1 MDNMNLGVTA
11 STITSA
17 VFDVLLKSVM
27 MSHKNT
33 DFVVAKFDYKASD
46 GHELGIQKG
55 ERLTLIDDSQHWWK
69 VMNAFGNTGYVPSNY
84 VKRSKQGIFSS
95 LRNTLGRRKNRQEG
109 TTSTRQSNP
118 SSPTPDGSNGFPALD
133 LRHESTESLGAK
145 VVNTSASTNI
155 LVPPSQEFAAMR
167 LQEGIA
173 DNFSIPANNQVSIQ
187 HAKGFQDANKT
198 VDSESVN
205 WLSKSDSRQAYPQHS
220 GGNISIPNYQNGHGA
235 VNVSLS
241 LFQQTTNIMTANLD
255 NTSYFGT
262 GTGLGRQICQARF
275 NYPACQPD
283 ELSIERGDK
292 IRVLEKSSDGW
303 WRGILITEG
312 KPQRMGWFPSNYVT
326 LDLTKNLNR
335 SGSSSQPSILNS
347 NSLNRDLNDSSVPNI
362 SNTQDQMQAN
372 YLAFQ
377 YYEQQKKQQHSL
389 SPGSMTETQQQM
401 HQQSQSLRNDNV
413 NPPCYRGQQ
422 QLQRETVLTLYPFVR
437 NQVEELSFGANE
449 VLEVLDKPPD
459 DPDWWRC
466 RNARGESGL
475 VPQNYVRVLT
485 TSSTATTTLGKS
497 FSSNH
502 KPSSCQSSNF
512 SHPIQTN
519 QMSVT
524 SSSYTVTNK
533 SQTTDGETLR
543 LSYATQSS
551 TGRLHINRPW
561 FWGIISRAECEEMLR
576 KYSLL
581 GEFIVR
587 DCESHPGDLTVTIN
601 AGNKTRNFKVHVEK
615 GQYHIGQKVFT
626 CIDDLIEHYGSHPI
640 FKNEQEKHFL
650 TQPFI
655 HPGVKPVITYESDDN
670 NNNNVM
676 PDTTNSITTLS
687 SVSSTC
693 FLPVCSSGNTTTY
706 HQSIAAA
713 HSRYS

>member
-1 MDNMNLGVTA
+1 
-11 STITSA
+11 
-17 VFDVLLKSVM
+17 

-69 VMNAFGNTGYVPSNY
+69 VMNSFGNTGYVPSNY

-95 LRNTLGRRKNRQEG
+95 LRNTLGRRKNRQDG
-109 TTSTRQSNP
+109 AISTRQSNP
-118 SSPTPDGSNGFPALD
+118 SSPTPDGSNGFSAFD
-133 LRHESTESLGAK
+133 LRHESAESLGTK
-145 VVNTSASTNI
+145 IVSTSASTSI
-155 LVPPSQEFAAMR
+155 LVPPSQAFADMR
-167 LQEGIA
+167 LHEGMP
-173 DNFSIPANNQVSIQ
+173 DNFPIGLTNQLSLQ
-187 HAKGFQDANKT
+187 HAKRFQDANKA
-198 VDSESVN
+198 VDNESVN
-205 WLSKSDSRQAYPQHS
+205 WLSKSDARQAYPQNCS
-220 GGNISIPNYQNGHGA
+220 GNISIPNYQNGHGA

-241 LFQQTTNIMTANLD
+241 LFQQTTNIMTGNLD
-255 NTSYFGT
+255 SASYFGT

-326 LDLTKNLNR
+326 LDLSKNLNR

-347 NSLNRDLNDSSVPNI
+347 NSLNRNVTELSVPNI
-362 SNTQDQMQAN
+362 PSTQDQMQAQ
-372 YLAFQ
+372 YLAFH
-377 YYEQQKKQQHSL
+377 YYEQQQQHSL
-389 SPGSMTETQQQM
+389 TPGSMLETQPQVQ
-401 HQQSQSLRNDNV
+401 HQSQLLSRNNDV
-413 NPPCYRGQQ
+413 NSAGHRGRQPQ
-422 QLQRETVLTLYPFVR
+422 QRETVLTLYPFVR
-437 NQVEELSFGANE
+437 NQVEELSFSANE

-466 RNARGESGL
+466 RNTRGECGL
-475 VPQNYVRVLT
+475 VPQNYVRLLT
-485 TSSTATTTLGKS
+485 SPMTATTTLGKS

-502 KPSSCQSSNF
+502 KPLSCQSASF
-512 SHPIQTN
+512 THSIQSN

-524 SSSYTVTNK
+524 NSSYTATNK
-533 SQTTDGETLR
+533 LQQPTDGETLR
-543 LSYATQSS
+543 QSYATQSG
-551 TGRLHINRPW
+551 TGCLHIHRPW
-561 FWGIISRAECEEMLR
+561 FWGIISRAECEEMLGR
-576 KYSLL
+576 YSLP

-587 DCESHPGDLTVTIN
+587 DSESHPGDLTVTIN
-601 AGNKTRNFKVHVEK
+601 AGNKIRNFKVHVEK
-615 GQYHIGQKVFT
+615 GQYHIGQKVFS

-640 FKNEQEKHFL
+640 FKNEQEKHYL

-655 HPGVKPVITYESDDN
+655 HPGVKSIMPSEN
-670 NNNNVM
+670 NNSNNNFTS
-676 PDTTNSITTLS
+676 TTPTKSTNTTS

-693 FLPVCSSGNTTTY
+693 FLPVCSSGNTPTY
-706 HQSIAAA
+706 HQSITAV
-713 HSRYS
+713 HSRYP